1 MLDGNI
7 SHGTCIVAFV
17 SCMFNVVLVIQL
29 MFDATSAYC
38 VWAWN
43 FCLLL
48 WKKTGHSCVWKLFF

>member
-38 VWAWN
+38 VWA
-43 FCLLL
+43 
-48 WKKTGHSCVWKLFF
+48 